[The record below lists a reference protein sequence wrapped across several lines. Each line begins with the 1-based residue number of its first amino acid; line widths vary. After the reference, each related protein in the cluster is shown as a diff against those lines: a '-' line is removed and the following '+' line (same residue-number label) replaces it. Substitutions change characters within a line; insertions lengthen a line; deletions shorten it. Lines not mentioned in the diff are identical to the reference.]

1 MSGLLGLVLLRTILV
16 STVMLTAWLS
26 WRGYF
31 LLAGGMVLLL
41 AGYLYISLWG
51 GRPVEE
57 RYVRKELE

>member
-1 MSGLLGLVLLRTILV
+1 MSGLLGLLLLRTIVV

-41 AGYLYISLWG
+41 CAYCYISLWG
-51 GRPVEE
+51 GRPLEE
-57 RYVRKELE
+57 RYVREDVK